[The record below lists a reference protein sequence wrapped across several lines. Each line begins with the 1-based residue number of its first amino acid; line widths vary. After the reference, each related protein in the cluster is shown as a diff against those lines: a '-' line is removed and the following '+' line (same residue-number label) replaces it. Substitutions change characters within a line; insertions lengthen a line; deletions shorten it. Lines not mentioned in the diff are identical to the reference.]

1 MSEEYV
7 ILVDGN
13 DNPIGLEEKVK
24 CHLPNG
30 KLHRAFTAL
39 LFDKDGRLVLTRRAK
54 EKMLWPGDWDGTVAS
69 HPREG
74 ETYTASAERRMPEEL
89 GINCKMEYLMKFE
102 YHVPYKDIGS
112 ENEVCGTLIGV
123 IDRST
128 QFKMIKDEIDEIK
141 WISPKEFLVEISKN
155 PKIYCPWMLI
165 AIEYLDKS
173 EKSVLEKYR
182 NILSEWMTKSMKEEL
197 RDAIKIHMRENDWR
211 FLK

>member
-102 YHVPYKDIGS
+102 YHVPYEDIGS

>member
-1 MSEEYV
+1 
-7 ILVDGN
+7 
-13 DNPIGLEEKVK
+13 
-24 CHLPNG
+24 
-30 KLHRAFTAL
+30 
-39 LFDKDGRLVLTRRAK
+39 
-54 EKMLWPGDWDGTVAS
+54 
-69 HPREG
+69 
-74 ETYTASAERRMPEEL
+74 
-89 GINCKMEYLMKFE
+89 
-102 YHVPYKDIGS
+102 
-112 ENEVCGTLIGV
+112 
-123 IDRST
+123 
-128 QFKMIKDEIDEIK
+128 MIKDEIDEIK